1 MMSTNKFERMR
12 ARLTW
17 RIHRL
22 SAHLGTSAAIVLAA
36 LLPPG
41 VAHAAGFDCKFAK
54 TQVEHLICSVPK
66 LSKLDDQM
74 KVLFEKIEDETAG
87 HDGETGKL
95 IDPAGEE
102 QARWRTTVRDRCKD
116 AACLE
121 SVYVA
126 RLAAMRKNWAQ
137 ALDPADR

>member
-1 MMSTNKFERMR
+1 MSTNEFERIR
-12 ARLTW
+12 RRLTW

-22 SAHLGTSAAIVLAA
+22 SAHPGTSAAIALAT

-41 VAHAAGFDCKFAK
+41 VVHA
-54 TQVEHLICSVPK
+54 
-66 LSKLDDQM
+66 
-74 KVLFEKIEDETAG
+74 
-87 HDGETGKL
+87 
-95 IDPAGEE
+95 
-102 QARWRTTVRDRCKD
+102 ARWRTTVRDRCKD